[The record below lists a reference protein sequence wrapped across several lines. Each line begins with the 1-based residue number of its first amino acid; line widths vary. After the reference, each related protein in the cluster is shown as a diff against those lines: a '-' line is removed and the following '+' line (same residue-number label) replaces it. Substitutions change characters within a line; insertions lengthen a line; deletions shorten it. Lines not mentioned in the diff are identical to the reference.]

1 MNSSDVPFD
10 DQRRERSDS
19 AGSDRPSVRRN
30 GAPRRGAAGNRGAGQ
45 GNTRRGSSDSNGS
58 RSASSR
64 AASSPSRGGGRPAP
78 KDSRLQGSSG
88 AGGRH
93 EGPSTG
99 GRRRPGAQERS
110 GRPAGERRYGDD
122 RPRSG
127 GARREGTQE
136 RSGRPAGERRYGD
149 DRPRSG
155 GARREGTQERSGRP
169 AGERRYGDDR
179 PRERDRE
186 EVEERRRVPPGLE
199 PAENE
204 PELPAGYDET
214 GLPGPLRAELRG
226 LNKSLAGRVG
236 GHLRA
241 VGELVDSDPQLA
253 LRHALVARRLASRL
267 PVVREVTADTAY
279 AAEDYETALTEYRAI
294 HRMSGNDDYLP
305 VIADCERAV
314 GKHQAALRTLRQAR
328 EAKLSVPQQVEVILV
343 EAGIRDDLGQRPEA
357 LRLLK
362 DAISGGRGGRD
373 GQARLRFAYAN
384 LLAATGRV
392 EAAREWLVSASH
404 YDDQDALGVGE
415 AIAELDGVA
424 VTDDVL
430 DDEFEVIDIE
440 VIEEEPAGDE
450 ADQYLTTEEDQ

>member
-99 GRRRPGAQERS
+99 GRRRPGA
-110 GRPAGERRYGDD
+110 
-122 RPRSG
+122 
-127 GARREGTQE
+127 QE

-392 EAAREWLVSASH
+392 ESAREWLVSASH

>member
-45 GNTRRGSSDSNGS
+45 GNARRGSSDSNGS

-99 GRRRPGAQERS
+99 GRRRPGA
-110 GRPAGERRYGDD
+110 
-122 RPRSG
+122 
-127 GARREGTQE
+127 
-136 RSGRPAGERRYGD
+136 
-149 DRPRSG
+149 
-155 GARREGTQERSGRP
+155 QERSGRP

>member
-45 GNTRRGSSDSNGS
+45 GNARRGSSDSNGS

-99 GRRRPGAQERS
+99 GRRRPGA
-110 GRPAGERRYGDD
+110 
-122 RPRSG
+122 
-127 GARREGTQE
+127 QE

>member
-1 MNSSDVPFD
+1 MNSADVPFD
-10 DQRRERSDS
+10 DQRRQRSDS
-19 AGSDRPSVRRN
+19 AGSDRPSGGRN
-30 GAPRRGAAGNRGAGQ
+30 GAPGRGAAGNRGASRPGQ
-45 GNTRRGSSDSNGS
+45 GNSRLGSSNNNGS

-93 EGPSTG
+93 KGTSAG
-99 GRRRPGAQERS
+99 GRRSPDAQERS
-110 GRPAGERRYGDD
+110 GRPGGGERRYGDE

-127 GARREGTQE
+127 GARREDAQE
-136 RSGRPAGERRYGD
+136 RSGRAGGERRYG
-149 DRPRSG
+149 
-155 GARREGTQERSGRP
+155 
-169 AGERRYGDDR
+169 DR

>member
-1 MNSSDVPFD
+1 MNSADVPFD
-10 DQRRERSDS
+10 DQRRQRSDS
-19 AGSDRPSVRRN
+19 AGSDRPSGGRN
-30 GAPRRGAAGNRGAGQ
+30 GAPGRGAAGNRGASRPGQ
-45 GNTRRGSSDSNGS
+45 GNSRLGSSNNNGS

-93 EGPSTG
+93 KGTSAG
-99 GRRRPGAQERS
+99 GRRSPDAQERS
-110 GRPAGERRYGDD
+110 GRPGGGERRYGDE

-127 GARREGTQE
+127 GARREGAQE
-136 RSGRPAGERRYGD
+136 RSGRAGGERRYG
-149 DRPRSG
+149 
-155 GARREGTQERSGRP
+155 
-169 AGERRYGDDR
+169 DR

>member
-99 GRRRPGAQERS
+99 GRRRPGA
-110 GRPAGERRYGDD
+110 
-122 RPRSG
+122 
-127 GARREGTQE
+127 QE

>member
-1 MNSSDVPFD
+1 MRQPTC
-10 DQRRERSDS
+10 
-19 AGSDRPSVRRN
+19 G
-30 GAPRRGAAGNRGAGQ
+30 
-45 GNTRRGSSDSNGS
+45 
-58 RSASSR
+58 
-64 AASSPSRGGGRPAP
+64 
-78 KDSRLQGSSG
+78 
-88 AGGRH
+88 
-93 EGPSTG
+93 
-99 GRRRPGAQERS
+99 
-110 GRPAGERRYGDD
+110 
-122 RPRSG
+122 
-127 GARREGTQE
+127 
-136 RSGRPAGERRYGD
+136 
-149 DRPRSG
+149 
-155 GARREGTQERSGRP
+155 
-169 AGERRYGDDR
+169 
-179 PRERDRE
+179 
-186 EVEERRRVPPGLE
+186 PGLRQ
-199 PAENE
+199 PHTKTA
-204 PELPAGYDET
+204 P
-214 GLPGPLRAELRG
+214 GLIAGPLRAELRG

>member
-1 MNSSDVPFD
+1 MNSADVPFD
-10 DQRRERSDS
+10 DQRRQRSDS
-19 AGSDRPSVRRN
+19 AGSDRPSGGRN
-30 GAPRRGAAGNRGAGQ
+30 GAPGRSAAGNRGASRPGQ
-45 GNTRRGSSDSNGS
+45 GNSRLGSSNNNGS

-93 EGPSTG
+93 KGTSAG
-99 GRRRPGAQERS
+99 GRRSPDA
-110 GRPAGERRYGDD
+110 
-122 RPRSG
+122 
-127 GARREGTQE
+127 QE

-226 LNKSLAGRVG
+226 LNKSLADRVG

-392 EAAREWLVSASH
+392 ESAREWLVSASH

>member
-1 MNSSDVPFD
+1 MNSADVPFD
-10 DQRRERSDS
+10 DQRRQRSDS
-19 AGSDRPSVRRN
+19 AGSDRPSGGRN
-30 GAPRRGAAGNRGAGQ
+30 GAPGRGAAGNRGASRPGQ
-45 GNTRRGSSDSNGS
+45 GNSRLGSSNNNGS

-93 EGPSTG
+93 KGTSAG
-99 GRRRPGAQERS
+99 GRRSPDAQERS
-110 GRPAGERRYGDD
+110 GRPGGGERRYGD
-122 RPRSG
+122 
-127 GARREGTQE
+127 E
-136 RSGRPAGERRYGD
+136 
-149 DRPRSG
+149 RPRSG

-226 LNKSLAGRVG
+226 LNKSLADRVG

>member
-1 MNSSDVPFD
+1 MNSADVPFD
-10 DQRRERSDS
+10 DQRRQRSDS
-19 AGSDRPSVRRN
+19 AGSDRPSGGRN
-30 GAPRRGAAGNRGAGQ
+30 GAPGRGAAGNRGASRPGQ
-45 GNTRRGSSDSNGS
+45 GNSRLGSSNNNGS

-93 EGPSTG
+93 KGTSAG
-99 GRRRPGAQERS
+99 GRRSPDAQERS
-110 GRPAGERRYGDD
+110 GRPGGGERRYGDD

-127 GARREGTQE
+127 GARREGAQE
-136 RSGRPAGERRYGD
+136 RSGRAGGERRYG
-149 DRPRSG
+149 
-155 GARREGTQERSGRP
+155 
-169 AGERRYGDDR
+169 DR